1 MMIQHI
7 STVLFRFLHKEVYV
21 WLKLGL
27 MAMLILILHSCTKP
41 LTIIKPF
48 QTIKGDPASQ
58 LALWKEKHISNY
70 EMTMKISCYCLQGR
84 VGPHHIVVE
93 NDEIKAVNDLPY
105 DSTKTGPIQTI
116 NELFDF
122 ITIGLASNPYQHSID
137 YNASFH
143 FPQKI
148 YFDFSEQIA
157 DEEVGFEITEF
168 KPL

>member
-1 MMIQHI
+1 MIIQNI
-7 STVLFRFLHKEVYV
+7 STVQYRFLHKEVHV
-21 WLKLGL
+21 SLKLVV
-27 MAMLILILHSCTKP
+27 MAMLILILHSCTK
-41 LTIIKPF
+41 TITKPF

-105 DSTKTGPIQTI
+105 DSTKTGPIPTI

-122 ITIGLASNPYQHSID
+122 ISIGLASNPYQHSLD

-143 FPQKI
+143 YPQKI

-157 DEEVGFEITEF
+157 DEEVGYEITDF
-168 KPL
+168 KAL